1 MLYNMLSLWEKLS
14 HQKTMAGLFKKSSVA
29 LSVEN
34 DDDDDGLWASPKYI
48 LYIEFLRVPFLK

>member
-1 MLYNMLSLWEKLS
+1 
-14 HQKTMAGLFKKSSVA
+14 MAGLFKKSSVA